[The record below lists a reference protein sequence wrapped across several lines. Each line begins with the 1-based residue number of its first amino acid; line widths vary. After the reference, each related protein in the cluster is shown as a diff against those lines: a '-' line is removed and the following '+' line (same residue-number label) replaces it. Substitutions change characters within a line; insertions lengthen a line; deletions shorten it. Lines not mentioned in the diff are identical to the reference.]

1 MIECIQTSP
10 DILRTYISQKTQ
22 TPHVH
27 TQDRNLLLPHPA
39 GSLEERTVATHRD
52 HEIGIEV
59 ITLEHLGSVQVV
71 KMMVAQE
78 SIIVF
83 IHVQLGTEDRE
94 HGQHLLNR
102 CRLLHL
108 IAIAKD
114 GKFQFTMLHHY
125 VFWVQRYEEVKNY
138 ELRIKKNYNG
148 GSRLFIFHFS
158 LFTFLCIFAFR
169 NPKNKR
175 LWQKFMCFWLTASRM
190 SRP

>member
-1 MIECIQTSP
+1 MSLDGNHGSSIPFQDGHIVQCTVEALEGLTIGSHLYQGTRLYGEVVMIECIQTSP

-83 IHVQLGTEDRE
+83 IHIQLGTEDRE

-125 VFWVQRYEEVKNY
+125 VFWVQR
-138 ELRIKKNYNG
+138 
-148 GSRLFIFHFS
+148 
-158 LFTFLCIFAFR
+158 
-169 NPKNKR
+169 
-175 LWQKFMCFWLTASRM
+175 
-190 SRP
+190 